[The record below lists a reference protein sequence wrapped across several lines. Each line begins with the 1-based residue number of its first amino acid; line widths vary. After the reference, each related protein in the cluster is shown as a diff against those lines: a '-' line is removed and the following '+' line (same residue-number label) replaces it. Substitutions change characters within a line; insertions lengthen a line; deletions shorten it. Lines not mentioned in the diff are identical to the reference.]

1 MDDEPFFPPALPH
14 DAPMPAADRASL
26 QQAVSLLEETN
37 LPVRIAGVIG
47 TVAGR
52 GLHGMLYQLP
62 APVRRQ
68 IIRAANGAASEAL
81 TVAYRSILPTLG
93 HRRRFRLPLPAK
105 FAERAATLASGIA
118 GGAGGIPGTMIEL
131 PITTALLL
139 RSIARI
145 AAEEGEDPRD
155 DETRAECLKVLA
167 IGAPASVSPSTP
179 ASGEA
184 GAASYQAVR
193 LAMAEVVSAAT
204 GRAAGDLFP
213 RLAAAV
219 LPRFG
224 LSVTWKFAGQA
235 VPVAGAA
242 AGGLVNLAFT
252 THYQEKARGH
262 FIVRRLERTHGESV
276 VQALY
281 EQLAGRRSPVH
292 RAKVAGSTAEQAA

>member
-1 MDDEPFFPPALPH
+1 MDEPFFPLALRD
-14 DAPMPAADRASL
+14 DAPLPEDDRASL
-26 QQAVSLLEETN
+26 QRAVVMLEETN
-37 LPVRIAGVIG
+37 LAVRIAGVLG

-52 GLHGMLYQLP
+52 SLHGVLEQMPLP
-62 APVRRQ
+62 MRRQ
-68 IIRAANGAASEAL
+68 ILRAANGAAAEAL

-93 HRRRFRLPLPAK
+93 QRRRFRLPVPPK
-105 FAERAATLASGIA
+105 FAERAVTLVSGIA

-131 PITTALLL
+131 PVTTALLL

-145 AAEEGEDPRD
+145 AEEEGEDPRD
-155 DETRAECLKVLA
+155 NDTRAECLKVLA
-167 IGAPASVSPSTP
+167 IGAPSTVSPSTP

-193 LAMAEVVSAAT
+193 LAMAEVVSAAA
-204 GRAAGDLFP
+204 GRAAGELFP

-224 LSVTWKFAGQA
+224 VSVTWKFAGQA
-235 VPVAGAA
+235 VPVAGSA

-252 THYQEKARGH
+252 AHYQEKARGH
-262 FIVRRLERTHGESV
+262 FIVRRLERTHGEAV
-276 VQALY
+276 VQSLY

-292 RAKVAGSTAEQAA
+292 RAKLDGSPAEQAA